1 MSVFS
6 SNMSVFSSKMS
17 VFPSKIRFMIAFA
30 VMHDFKDIRKY
41 EIVTIFIISFVILL
55 QYR

>member
-1 MSVFS
+1 
-6 SNMSVFSSKMS
+6 
-17 VFPSKIRFMIAFA
+17 MITFA

-41 EIVTIFIISFVILL
+41 EIVTIFIIPFVILL